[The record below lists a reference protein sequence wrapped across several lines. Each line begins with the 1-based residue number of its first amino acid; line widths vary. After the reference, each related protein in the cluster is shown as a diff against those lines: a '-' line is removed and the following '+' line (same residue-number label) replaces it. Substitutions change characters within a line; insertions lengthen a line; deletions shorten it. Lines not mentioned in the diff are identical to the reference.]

1 MEKLEARHIRR
12 DGAIHQYFELTY
24 ANFLVLPRTVMMD
37 MPTEWQDKFVALLE
51 ELDEQ
56 TSWRDELDG
65 YSVGVDFYTISGR
78 KCSIPESLDN
88 YRHPVKEWGINDIT
102 MCKYS

>member
-1 MEKLEARHIRR
+1 MEKLEERHIRR
-12 DGAIHQYFELTY
+12 DGAIQQYFELTY

-56 TSWRDELDG
+56 TSWRDELAG
-65 YSVGVDFYTISGR
+65 YSIGVDFYTIGGC
-78 KCSIPESLDN
+78 KCSIPESFGN
-88 YRHPVKEWGINDIT
+88 YRHPVKEWGKD
-102 MCKYS
+102 KK